1 MTYPETILW
10 SRIRLKQLK
19 GYQFYRQ
26 KPIGEYIVDFYCSKA
41 KLVIELDGSQHK
53 SVGIINK
60 DTQRDNNLTKLG
72 LKVLRFNNNDVTEN
86 IEGVVERILS
96 ELD

>member
-26 KPIGEYIVDFYCSKA
+26 KPITEYIVDFYCPKA
-41 KLVIELDGSQHK
+41 KLVIELDGGRHK
-53 SVGIINK
+53 SDDSIIK
-60 DTQRDNNLTKLG
+60 DTLKDGNLVNLG
-72 LKVLRFNNNDVTEN
+72 LKVLRFNNNDITDN
-86 IEGVVERILS
+86 IEGVLERILS
-96 ELD
+96 KLD